1 MIDAAG
7 FLKRAGDGDALL
19 GAYADDAVLELR
31 GLHRGVAEI
40 RRALEGW
47 LRGESGVAVE
57 IRRELVSASA
67 DSITDEW
74 ERLVDGRLE
83 SKGLEYWRFN
93 PDGLVYEHRVY
104 GHRAVQ
110 PGPGLRERVRLALAH
125 PAAGLALLRRRRHD

>member
-1 MIDAAG
+1 MDAGA
-7 FLKRAGDGDALL
+7 FLRRAGDGDALL
-19 GAYADDAVLELR
+19 GAYADGAVLELR

-47 LRGESGVAVE
+47 LGGEPGMRVE
-57 IRRELVSASA
+57 IRRELVSASD

-83 SKGLEYWRFN
+83 SKGLEYWRFDA
-93 PDGLVYEHRVY
+93 DGLVYEHRVY

-110 PGPGLRERVRLALAH
+110 PGPGLRERVRMALAQ
-125 PAAGLALLRRRRHD
+125 PAAGFALLRRRRNS